1 MPWTAR
7 ATGLLGTNTDR
18 GAYHQCETPA
28 CVEEDQQKT
37 VKRGAPP
44 TPERLDNS

>member
-18 GAYHQCETPA
+18 GRTTNAKPLP
-28 CVEEDQQKT
+28 VLRKISR
-37 VKRGAPP
+37 KR
-44 TPERLDNS
+44 